1 MEPSRSLTNGRDA
14 DPPDEPAATDV
25 VLLVDVANVMGSRP
39 DGWWRDRR
47 AAATRLLATLGQ
59 VIGAEPVG
67 PDGRSV
73 RIARVVAVV
82 EGAARGAAAPEVAR
96 VNEQPTD
103 RPAVEVI
110 EAERDGDS
118 AIVAMTDELLNT
130 VPSAS
135 PETAG
140 RAEVVFVVT
149 ADRGLRRRLPP
160 DAISVGPEWL
170 NRLIGR

>member
-1 MEPSRSLTNGRDA
+1 
-14 DPPDEPAATDV
+14 
-25 VLLVDVANVMGSRP
+25 
-39 DGWWRDRR
+39 
-47 AAATRLLATLGQ
+47 
-59 VIGAEPVG
+59 
-67 PDGRSV
+67 
-73 RIARVVAVV
+73 VVAVV

-118 AIVAMTDELLNT
+118 AIVAMTDKLLNT